1 MANIG
6 FNAYKEDYILNL
18 NITLIV
24 LVWKYCRKSEITAL
38 PEIFGL
44 NKDDARIF
52 SHLVHGNKN
61 GDASGGKVRRL
72 SDAKIEKICDA
83 LGIGAEDFK
92 SQEEKKG
99 LFSESTEFLRLL
111 QHEVIYRVDKKDGV
125 LLADEEAKHKKEFQK
140 LLDTLMTDYRNMS
153 SSVFPKDGYGR
164 VLYYIRHEEK
174 PDLSET
180 ENGDRTAIRIWNMLS
195 STKPKAFWGI
205 LDQME
210 CNPEDLYKLACNLE
224 SESVLL
230 KARWMLESN
239 RRLEYKREAVT
250 KKDVK
255 ELEENS

>member
-1 MANIG
+1 MANIR
-6 FNAYKEDYILNL
+6 FDDYKKDYILNL

-83 LGIGAEDFK
+83 LGIRADDFK
-92 SQEEKKG
+92 SQSEKNG
-99 LFSESTEFLRLL
+99 LFAESTEVLRLL
-111 QHEVIYRVDKKDGV
+111 QHEVIYQVDKKTETI
-125 LLADEEAKHKKEFQK
+125 LADEEVKRKNGFQK
-140 LLDTLMTDYRNMS
+140 LLKTLMNDYRNMS

-174 PDLSET
+174 PDMPEA
-180 ENGDRTAIRIWNMLS
+180 ENERKIALRIWHMLT

-205 LDQME
+205 LDGME

-250 KKDVK
+250 KKDAK
-255 ELEENS
+255 GLEENS